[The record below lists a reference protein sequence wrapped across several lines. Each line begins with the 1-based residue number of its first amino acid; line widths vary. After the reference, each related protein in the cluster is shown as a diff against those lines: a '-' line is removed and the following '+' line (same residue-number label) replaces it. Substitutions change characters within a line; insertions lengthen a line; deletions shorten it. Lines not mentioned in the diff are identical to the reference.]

1 MARRR
6 IASPGMDSR
15 EMLFWE
21 GSYGVVTTV
30 ATLRPK
36 IL

>member
-1 MARRR
+1 
-6 IASPGMDSR
+6 MDSW

-30 ATLRPK
+30 AALRPK